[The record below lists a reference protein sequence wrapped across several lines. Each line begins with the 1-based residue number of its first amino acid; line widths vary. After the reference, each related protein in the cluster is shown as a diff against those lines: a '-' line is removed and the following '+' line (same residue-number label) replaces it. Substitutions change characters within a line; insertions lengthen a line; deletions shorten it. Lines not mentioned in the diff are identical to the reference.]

1 MSTEQAAYA
10 LVAYWRFKNRASGM
24 RALYDM
30 RDAENL
36 LPASSAADDVIALID
51 ELGAVTDCKYAT
63 YLKLQAIASAYRNL
77 SPDEK
82 NSVTNYNDYLTKKA
96 QFDQLLAR
104 YQAACIEELDA
115 YYAKFKRQNYTAAQW
130 KQITEAYTNGKTA
143 IRAAEYQEAADRALA
158 AAKRSMDALCGRRYH
173 LCDLPPDWRFP
184 GIRDRYASWICQ
196 LDRDHL
202 LLA

>member
-130 KQITEAYTNGKTA
+130 KQITEA
-143 IRAAEYQEAADRALA
+143 
-158 AAKRSMDALCGRRYH
+158 
-173 LCDLPPDWRFP
+173 
-184 GIRDRYASWICQ
+184 
-196 LDRDHL
+196 
-202 LLA
+202 